1 MLIHRRYGRIRD
13 IEIKT
18 PSRPPAFAF
27 VTFDDRRDAEDAVD
41 GRYLDLSHSKTR
53 VDFNYFRNGYKF
65 DGERIRVEYSRGRGE
80 RDDRRGRDEGERIK
94 QTPL

>member
-1 MLIHRRYGRIRD
+1 MTLYICRYGRIRD

-41 GRYLDLSHSKTR
+41 GRY
-53 VDFNYFRNGYKF
+53 
-65 DGERIRVEYSRGRGE
+65 
-80 RDDRRGRDEGERIK
+80 
-94 QTPL
+94 